1 MKRRRHWPGSWWT
14 MTTPRD
20 YAPVLDRL
28 LQREVTTTFE
38 VAGATTF
45 AYDTERLQTG
55 DRVPD
60 GEWRRD
66 SDTELAIG
74 LNDSNGLSFPDDL
87 TLPASGV
94 EVAFDG
100 AAATILTI
108 TALDVLRDPLSFIPF
123 GIRLTFGGTLP
134 AAGTALAIT
143 VETGGTQTVT
153 QTVTRPVWAARR
165 DYRGR
170 DFLRVSE
177 TESLIGI
184 TSTRFIVR
192 AEGPAWAIGD
202 TFTDDKG
209 VTQTVQGIGEI
220 GRGRWL
226 ELLTQSTG

>member
-1 MKRRRHWPGSWWT
+1 

-28 LQREVTTTFE
+28 IRREVTVE
-38 VAGATTF
+38 VEVPATTIYT
-45 AYDTERLQTG
+45 YDALETQSG
-55 DRVPD
+55 GIAD

-66 SDTELAIG
+66 SDTVLGVG
-74 LNDSNGLSFPDDL
+74 LEDSSGLSFPDL
-87 TLPASGV
+87 TLPANGV
-94 EVAFDG
+94 EVAWDG
-100 AAATILTI
+100 ATPTILNVTGMEI
-108 TALDVLRDPLSFIPF
+108 LRDPNVLPI
-123 GIRLTFGGTLP
+123 GILLTFDGTLP
-134 AAGTALAIT
+134 AAGTALEIRLPTA
-143 VETGGTQTVT
+143 GTQTVT
-153 QTVTRPVWAARR
+153 QTTERPVWAQRR

-184 TSTRFIVR
+184 TSTRFVVR

-209 VTQTVQGIGEI
+209 AAQTVQGVGEI

-226 ELLTQSTG
+226 ELLVQG